1 MAITLATPARNAACD
16 AITAL
21 LNVSGPGNLQIAT
34 TGFASILAT
43 FTLSG
48 TAFAAASV
56 GVAAMNGAPLQDAS
70 ADNTG
75 TAAVFRYRASGGT
88 AVITGAVKTADDG
101 TDITLDVSAQNAA
114 LTAINTLIGT
124 GGGTA
129 VIEITTAADTT
140 FAASPKLA
148 TLNLNGTNAF
158 NTPSAGSM
166 AINGSPTAT
175 SAAAGTAGL
184 FRILNKAGAQVLQ
197 GTVGTSGADM
207 NFVNNIFGVGSTITI
222 TGFTMSFPSGGTAS
236 SAVMVFGNLSFTS
249 GETVELTT
257 ASFAVSA

>member
-1 MAITLATPARNAACD
+1 MAITLQTNARNAACD

-21 LNVSGPGNLQIAT
+21 LNVAGPGNLQIGT

-48 TAFAAASV
+48 TAFGAAST
-56 GVAAMNGAPLQDAS
+56 GVATMNGAPLQDAS
-70 ADNTG
+70 ADNSG
-75 TAAVFRYRASGGT
+75 TAAVYRFRASGGT
-88 AVITGAVKTADDG
+88 AIISGAVKTADDG
-101 TDITLDVSAQNAA
+101 ADITLDVSAQNAA

-124 GGGTA
+124 GGGTS

-148 TLNLNGTNAF
+148 TLPLNGTNAF
-158 NTPSAGSM
+158 NAPSAGSM
-166 AINGSPTAT
+166 TINGSPTVSA
-175 SAAAGTAGL
+175 AAAGTAGL

-197 GTVGTSGADM
+197 GTVSTSGADM
-207 NFVNNIFGVGSTITI
+207 NFTNATFGVGSTITV
-222 TGFTMSFPSGGTAS
+222 TGFTMSFPSGGAAS
-236 SAVMVFGNLSFTS
+236 SAVMVFANLAFTA

-257 ASFAVSA
+257 ASFGVAA